1 MGTSLTPTA
10 LGSMLADVV
19 AMDAVSQAHGVNSTV
34 AQVINHLRRD
44 QRNNNSHVS
53 LRTQRFL
60 QVMGV
65 HFGKAKFQFQVFC
78 FNDFEA

>member
-1 MGTSLTPTA
+1 MGTSLTPPTA

-34 AQVINHLRRD
+34 AQVINQLRRD

-53 LRTQRFL
+53 LRT
-60 QVMGV
+60 
-65 HFGKAKFQFQVFC
+65 
-78 FNDFEA
+78 